1 MSLHCLSLTFLLS
14 CIFGEKGVAGING
27 REVEK
32 EERCKDFNVH
42 MEAVVW
48 GGGYPFQNGGIRAT
62 QWEAG
67 SIVLV
72 ASPDTFHCINSA
84 QTLFTTMDT

>member
-48 GGGYPFQNGGIRAT
+48 GGGGTHSKMEELGLLSGKL
-62 QWEAG
+62 EALCLWPVQ
-67 SIVLV
+67 I
-72 ASPDTFHCINSA
+72 
-84 QTLFTTMDT
+84 LFTV